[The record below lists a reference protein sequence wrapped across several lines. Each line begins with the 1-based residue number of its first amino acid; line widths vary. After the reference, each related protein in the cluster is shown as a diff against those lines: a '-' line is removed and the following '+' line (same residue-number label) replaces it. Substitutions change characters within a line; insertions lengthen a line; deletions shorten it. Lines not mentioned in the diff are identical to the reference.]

1 MKTLKAD
8 ATIIVTGW
16 FRKRYWIV
24 IPLEGVYELPI
35 NTVKDQLAGKVKAW
49 KQNNG

>member
-8 ATIIVTGW
+8 PTIIVTGW

-24 IPLEGVYELPI
+24 IPFEGVFELPKT
-35 NTVKDQLAGKVKAW
+35 TVKDQLAGKTKAW